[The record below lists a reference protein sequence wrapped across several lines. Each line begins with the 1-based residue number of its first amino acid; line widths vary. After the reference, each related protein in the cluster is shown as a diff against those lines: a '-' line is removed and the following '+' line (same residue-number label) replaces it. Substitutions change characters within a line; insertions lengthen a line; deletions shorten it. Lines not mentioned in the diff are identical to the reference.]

1 MAEVPTLRF
10 RIVDV
15 VKLPSAE
22 EGRIGKYDVVVTYQD
37 INGRTRVV
45 TIPWE
50 VLEGKTEDEQ
60 LAIISEYI
68 RKEEGFR
75 KAMIG
80 REITV

>member
-22 EGRIGKYDVVVTYQD
+22 ESRIGKYDVVVTYQD
-37 INGRTRVV
+37 TNGRTRVV

>member
-37 INGRTRVV
+37 ANGRTRVV

-50 VLEGKTEDEQ
+50 RLEGKTEDEQ

>member
-37 INGRTRVV
+37 TNGRTRVV

-68 RKEEGFR
+68 RQEEGFR

>member
-1 MAEVPTLRF
+1 MEEVSALRF
-10 RIVDV
+10 KIVDV

-37 INGRTRVV
+37 ANRRTRVV

-50 VLEGKTEDEQ
+50 MLEGKTDEEQ
-60 LAIISEYI
+60 FAIITDYI
-68 RKEEGFR
+68 RREEGFR

-80 REITV
+80 RELII

>member
-37 INGRTRVV
+37 TNGRTRVV

>member
-37 INGRTRVV
+37 TNGRTRVV

-60 LAIISEYI
+60 LAIISDYI